1 MFNIFKKP
9 YEKGTLEAWAKMC
22 DDIAKVAILAVPVI
36 LYNNDP
42 FLQKVI
48 NLIALAISAYS
59 TIWGARICRKLTE
72 NKED

>member
-9 YEKGTLEAWAKMC
+9 YEKGTLEAWAKTC

-42 FLQKVI
+42 LLQKGI
-48 NLIALAISAYS
+48 NLVALVISTYS
-59 TIWGARICRKLTE
+59 TIWGARICRKLAE